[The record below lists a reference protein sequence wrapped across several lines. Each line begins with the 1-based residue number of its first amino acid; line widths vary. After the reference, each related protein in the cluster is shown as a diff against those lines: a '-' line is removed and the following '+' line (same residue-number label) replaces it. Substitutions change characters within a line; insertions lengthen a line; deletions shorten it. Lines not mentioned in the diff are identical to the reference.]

1 MGILFFL
8 YFSLQEANT
17 NLQQQINRSLQK
29 IQEDQTKIGHFK
41 VYAQQ
46 REHFIQMNTIYQHL
60 KSMSVVAKKSLEQ
73 LIAPMDRRV
82 WIEHLNYSN
91 QQLDLSLLALDAN
104 VIPDVLEQLAAT
116 PATEKIQLKSQEI
129 VQIEQQDVV
138 KIILRIDLKT
148 EEAKPILRFGIE

>member
-1 MGILFFL
+1 
-8 YFSLQEANT
+8 
-17 NLQQQINRSLQK
+17 
-29 IQEDQTKIGHFK
+29 
-41 VYAQQ
+41 
-46 REHFIQMNTIYQHL
+46 
-60 KSMSVVAKKSLEQ
+60 MSVVAKKSLEQ
-73 LIAPMDRRV
+73 LIAPMDRRA